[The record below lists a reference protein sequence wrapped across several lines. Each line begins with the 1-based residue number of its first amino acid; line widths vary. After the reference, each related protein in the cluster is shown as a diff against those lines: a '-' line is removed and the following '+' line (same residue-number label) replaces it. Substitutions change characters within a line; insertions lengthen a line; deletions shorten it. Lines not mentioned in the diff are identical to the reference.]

1 MEELTIQEIIEFLN
15 QHEGEFFV
23 RVVITEEGDM
33 RGAKARS
40 SSNPPCGR

>member
-1 MEELTIQEIIEFLN
+1 MEELTLKEIVEFLN

-33 RGAKARS
+33 RGTQARS
-40 SSNPPCGR
+40 SSNPPSGR